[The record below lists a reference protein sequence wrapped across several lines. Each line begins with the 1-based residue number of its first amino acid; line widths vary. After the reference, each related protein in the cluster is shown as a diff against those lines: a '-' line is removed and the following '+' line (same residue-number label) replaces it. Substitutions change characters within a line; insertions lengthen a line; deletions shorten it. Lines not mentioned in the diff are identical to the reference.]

1 MPVVARCLAQLIQL
15 AFEVSDLVSLHL
27 YFGLTLFRNFLEELV
42 TGKLILHLSL
52 STTSLATSL
61 EQVYSSTLGGYGTSS
76 KQVRLHLE

>member
-52 STTSLATSL
+52 CTTSLATSL
-61 EQVYSSTLGGYGTSS
+61 QLLQGLGKYFAAQTVISCAV
-76 KQVRLHLE
+76 Q